1 MFHLIFKIFSLI
13 TTFSFINHIFKPYN
27 TVSGEKKLAALE
39 NTKKETS
46 ISVHS
51 SIWLMRPLLIK
62 GDNLKEKPQFKG

>member
-51 SIWLMRPLLIK
+51 SIWLM
-62 GDNLKEKPQFKG
+62 